1 MPNLT
6 QLLQHSAIY
15 GAILSALMS
24 LLFIGIAYLNPE
36 IWLKDYPPDIQQKFG
51 PMSEKAQE
59 QKYIA
64 YSWNKIQ
71 NRDLCLTICIK

>member
-36 IWLKDYPPDIQQKFG
+36 IWLKDYPPEIQQKFG
-51 PMSEKAQE
+51 LMSEKAQKQRKRRVNE
-59 QKYIA
+59 RE
-64 YSWNKIQ
+64 S
-71 NRDLCLTICIK
+71 L